1 MKKLIVILF
10 SIFFVCSSFA
20 EGKQTFAF
28 EEPEYRVIINNTLKL
43 SPVAQGIS
51 GKLQFSWESSD
62 ESIATVKNGIVKGL
76 KFGSVTITCNAVDK
90 NNQPFS
96 ASCVVYVIVPVS
108 KVTVEEKK
116 VEVPSGDYYK
126 LTVTV
131 EPENATVKKLVWS
144 SSNEKVI
151 KVTPDGRFFG
161 VQPGKATLT
170 GKTTDGSNKKVTIT
184 VTVPK
189 VYTTHDKMTLSDH
202 EGIDFGYAFSG
213 SGFMSMGT
221 RGDCFTLESVKDKNG
236 FDSFSYSP
244 VNYIKVLPVKA
255 GSGSIIFT
263 VNGRTAK
270 TVKVKVEHS
279 AVYDKVS
286 YPSLSL
292 KKILSDKNAYLESQT
307 HFSGTVYNTV
317 LTGVRSGD
325 GLTHPGIVYVKTTE
339 NNTSYFFAFEYE
351 KAHMIHEGDSCVVY
365 GSINRFE
372 QFTTETG
379 LVYDCPVLTAGK
391 VEKSK

>member
-116 VEVPSGDYYK
+116 VEVPSGGYYK
-126 LTVTV
+126 PHVTV
-131 EPENATVKKLVWS
+131 EPDDATVKKVTWS
-144 SSNEKVI
+144 SSNEKVV

-161 VQPGKATLT
+161 AQPGKATLT
-170 GKTTDGSNKKVTIT
+170 GITADGSNKKVTIA

-189 VYTTHDKMTLSDH
+189 VYTTQNKITLTNP
-202 EGIDFGYAFSG
+202 EGIEFGYAFST

-221 RGDCFTLESVKDKNG
+221 IGDCFTLKSAEDKNG
-236 FDSFSYSP
+236 LDY
-244 VNYIKVLPVKA
+244 VKVLPVKA
-255 GSGSIIFT
+255 GSGSIVFT

-307 HFSGTVYNTV
+307 HFSGTVYSTV

-351 KAHMIHEGDSCVVY
+351 KTHMIHEGDSCVVY